1 MSRLVIDVPGS
12 EWLSANQRLHW
23 AAKAKRVR
31 ALRSRAAWF
40 ARQADLRVN
49 TPTIAVVEVS
59 YPRNGTA
66 DTDNAQPTWKAICD
80 GLVDAGA
87 LPADDSDHLA
97 AVSFRR
103 GPKTGVKGLYRL
115 TLTFIDQTVPF

>member
-1 MSRLVIDVPGS
+1 VTLTIDVPAA

-23 AAKAKRVR
+23 AQKARRVR
-31 ALRSRAAWF
+31 ALRHRAAWL
-40 ARQADLRVN
+40 ARQARLAVP

-66 DTDNAQPTWKAICD
+66 DTDNAPSWKAVCD
-80 GLVDAGA
+80 GLVDAGVI
-87 LPADDSDHLA
+87 PGDDSEHLV

-115 TLTFIDQTVPF
+115 TVRFIQQRVPF